1 MAGPVAAMVRVGAS
15 GAEALG
21 LRAASV
27 GLLSGG
33 GLPRALSYAFSR
45 QPGCCVSRK
54 QTKNFSRAPGLDGR
68 DDYQVLGVSPGASK
82 DEVKKAYRRE
92 ALKWH
97 PDRHD
102 GPGKQEAEAKFK
114 RISEAYSNITSGRGR
129 VGGSRG
135 SPTGGGF
142 SHQRAR
148 RSGGGGATYN
158 YQYTYPRGGG
168 GGFTRGEADKIF
180 EEFFG
185 SGAAQ
190 HILKEMENLFRNQ
203 HRHGGGGP
211 FVFRGGMPGMSPE
224 EFRRIFEHQER
235 ARSRGQDGSYDE
247 TKRETFVSREGVRME
262 RRTTT
267 RKDRDGR
274 VISKMVEETRAPLGG
289 DAASGQPRAS
299 EPSPLAQ
306 LFSRVATQV
315 FFRVFVPVI
324 VRTVQGLISNLFG
337 GRRIK

>member
-1 MAGPVAAMVRVGAS
+1 MAAPVAAMVRVGVS

-135 SPTGGGF
+135 GPTGGGF
-142 SHQRAR
+142 SHRRAR
-148 RSGGGGATYN
+148 RSGALVGAMWVW
-158 YQYTYPRGGG
+158 PW
-168 GGFTRGEADKIF
+168 
-180 EEFFG
+180 
-185 SGAAQ
+185 
-190 HILKEMENLFRNQ
+190 
-203 HRHGGGGP
+203 
-211 FVFRGGMPGMSPE
+211 
-224 EFRRIFEHQER
+224 
-235 ARSRGQDGSYDE
+235 
-247 TKRETFVSREGVRME
+247 
-262 RRTTT
+262 
-267 RKDRDGR
+267 
-274 VISKMVEETRAPLGG
+274 
-289 DAASGQPRAS
+289 
-299 EPSPLAQ
+299 
-306 LFSRVATQV
+306 
-315 FFRVFVPVI
+315 
-324 VRTVQGLISNLFG
+324 
-337 GRRIK
+337 